1 MKRIIFYL
9 LPIVLFSYCTKDTEE
24 TDSSPE
30 PVKESMRKIDGP
42 YIMYEDEN
50 IVNYKTNA
58 KGELETALLTTDD
71 VLEVYVANKTP
82 DYFEFKLMKAFSE
95 GPVITKD
102 GEPILAISDIEGNY
116 HAFTKLL
123 IGNGVTNE
131 NLNWT
136 YGKKHLVLVGDMVDR
151 GTNVTQVLWLIYKL
165 EKEALAAGGQVH
177 FILGNHDIMCMAGDD
192 RYAASKYLI
201 MARLMNVS
209 YKDLYG
215 TNAEFGRW
223 MRTKHVI
230 EKIDDYIFVHGGIS
244 PDVLQLNLSIQ
255 EMNDKVRP
263 YYGLEVTQSAPAD
276 VYQLSKTS
284 GLFWYRGY
292 VKGKDDAYE
301 KASQQEVTAILD
313 RYQAKAIIVGH
324 CVVDQIEAEYNGGV
338 VTVDVEQADSENSRR
353 ACQALLI
360 EDGKMFRVNENGERI
375 ALKK

>member
-1 MKRIIFYL
+1 MKRTIYYL
-9 LPIVLFSYCTKDTEE
+9 LPIILFTYCTKDTEE
-24 TDSSPE
+24 RDSSPE
-30 PVKESMRKIDGP
+30 PVKESIRKIDGP

-50 IVNYKTNA
+50 ITRYNTNA
-58 KGELETALLTTDD
+58 KGELESALLSTDD
-71 VLEVYVANKTP
+71 VLEVYAATRTP
-82 DYFEFKLMKAFSE
+82 EYFEFKLMTEFTEVPA
-95 GPVITKD
+95 ITKD

-123 IGNGVTNE
+123 IGNGVTDE

-151 GTNVTQVLWLIYKL
+151 GTYVTQVLWLIYKL
-165 EKEALAAGGQVH
+165 EKEAFEEGGQVH
-177 FILGNHDIMCMAGDD
+177 FILGNHDLMCMAGDD
-192 RYAASKYLI
+192 RYAASKYQN

-230 EKIDDYIFVHGGIS
+230 EKIDDYVFVHGGIS

-263 YYGLEVTQSAPAD
+263 YYGLEVNQSAPAD

-301 KASQQEVTAILD
+301 KATQEDVTAILD
-313 RYQAKAIIVGH
+313 RYQAKVIIVGH
-324 CVVDQIEAEYNGGV
+324 CVVDQIEAGYNGGV
-338 VTVDVEQADSENSRR
+338 VTVDVEQPEGDNSSR

-360 EDGKMFRVNENGERI
+360 EDGKMYRVNEKAERI
-375 ALKK
+375 ALN

>member
-42 YIMYEDEN
+42 YIMYEDDN

-58 KGELETALLTTDD
+58 KGELESALLSTDD
-71 VLEVYVANKTP
+71 VLEVYAANRTP
-82 DYFEFKLMKAFSE
+82 EYFEFKLMTEFTEVPA
-95 GPVITKD
+95 ITKD
-102 GEPILAISDIEGNY
+102 GELILAISDIEGNY

-123 IGNGVTNE
+123 IGNGVTDE

-215 TNAEFGRW
+215 INAEFGRW

-230 EKIDDYIFVHGGIS
+230 EKIDDYIFEHGGIS

-263 YYGLEVTQSAPAD
+263 YYGLEVTQSAPTD
-276 VYQLSKTS
+276 VFQLSKTS
-284 GLFWYRGY
+284 GLYWYRGY

-301 KASQQEVTAILD
+301 KATQAEVTSILD

-338 VTVDVEQADSENSRR
+338 VTVDVEQADGDNSRR

-360 EDGKMFRVNENGERI
+360 EDGKMYRVNENAERV
-375 ALKK
+375 ALN